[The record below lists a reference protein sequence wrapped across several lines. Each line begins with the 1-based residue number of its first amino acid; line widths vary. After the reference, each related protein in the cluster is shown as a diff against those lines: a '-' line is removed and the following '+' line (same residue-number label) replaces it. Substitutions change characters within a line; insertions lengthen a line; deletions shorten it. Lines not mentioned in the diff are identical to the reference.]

1 MVIQIKL
8 WTLHIM
14 DIKNRSIWLHY
25 EFMCVYLFV
34 CVCVCVCVCAYV
46 CVYVCVFICVWVCVW
61 VLRLITFLSPP
72 IGLCFR
78 FAVDPQR
85 LCTWETSIFSLNICT
100 CMKTSHKCSTHY
112 TLTYWFSLKKYLNV
126 IRTSYNNLLTL
137 LKQIV

>member
-1 MVIQIKL
+1 MA
-8 WTLHIM
+8 TL
-14 DIKNRSIWLHY
+14 R
-25 EFMCVYLFV
+25 VYV
-34 CVCVCVCVCAYV
+34 CVFICVCVCVCAYV
-46 CVYVCVFICVWVCVW
+46 CVCVCVCIYLCVSVCECVCVC

-112 TLTYWFSLKKYLNV
+112 TLTY
-126 IRTSYNNLLTL
+126 
-137 LKQIV
+137 